1 MRKSKLGDLKMK
13 CPKCQ
18 FENREDAAF
27 CLECGEKIELE
38 CPQCGKIL
46 SYLAK
51 FCDKCGHDLR
61 ESKEAPPTDYGQP
74 QSYTPK
80 HLADKILTTRSSI
93 EGERKLVTVL
103 FADVADF
110 TAISERLDPEE
121 VHQIMDGCFK
131 ILMGEIHKFEGT
143 INQFTGDGVMALFGA
158 PVAHEDHVQRA
169 CYASLSIQS
178 ALENYTEKI
187 KENHDVDFKMRI
199 GLNSGTVVVASI
211 GDDLRMDYTA
221 VGDTTN
227 LAARMESRA
236 EPGSILVSGA
246 THKLVKYFFE
256 FKPLGKLEVKGK
268 EKPQDAYEL
277 IKAGEIETRIG
288 ASIFKGLT
296 KFVGRKNSMAA
307 LKEPYERVLS
317 GSGQVVGIVGEAG
330 VGKSRLLLEFI
341 NQLPRYEY
349 TYFEGR
355 CLHYGSDMAYLPMI
369 EISRSYF
376 GIKEGDQE
384 VAIKD
389 KLEEKIRQL
398 DQRLEGTLPAF
409 QELLSLRVD
418 DEKYLQLDPGEKK
431 VRIFEAIRDLF
442 IRESEQKPLV
452 LAIEDLHWI
461 DKTSEEC
468 IGYLID
474 WLANKG
480 ILLIL
485 LYRLE
490 YTHQWGSKSYYT
502 KIGLTQLGSD
512 SCSQLVQAIVE
523 GGEVVPEIQELVLG
537 RSGGNPLFV
546 EELTHNLL
554 ENGTIQKKNYQY
566 LLTRNASDIHVPDT
580 IQGIIAARIDRIED
594 SLKRV
599 IQVASVIG
607 REFAF
612 RILQAIMGM
621 EKELKS
627 YLLSLQGFEFIA
639 EKRLF
644 PELDY
649 IFKHSLTQE
658 VAYNSLLQKKRKE
671 IHEKI
676 GQAIESLYPDRIEEY
691 FELLAYHYAR
701 SDDASK
707 ALNYL
712 DRANQKSAKLNAME
726 EAKVYFEEAMKLL
739 DAQPET
745 DLLQQRRISLLVNQW
760 IVFWLLFRVPE
771 YFELLKEHEPI
782 AVKVA
787 DPQLL
792 AGFYSRLG
800 MCEWISGSLEESITT
815 LTKAA
820 EICEDSENVEELS
833 FRNMYLIWNHLY
845 KGDYDQAIAFK
856 NVVVRLMEQKFNLR
870 TYTWSLCGISWAYS
884 CLSRYDE
891 ALNQAHKTLKV
902 SEEYLNNGL
911 ISFAAFIISIAHLYK
926 GEYDRSIK
934 YGDLAVQKAP
944 TIAEKVWAQT
954 FYGWSLCRAGK
965 VRQGVELL
973 ASLVPM
979 YGATG
984 FLPGEIILTLHL
996 CEGYWLSGEYGKARQ
1011 TLEEVLPLAERCG
1024 MKLYIAWAH
1033 RLLGEVAL
1041 KTDAAEAARHF
1052 EKSIAIHREIKVE
1065 NELALAYAGYGRL
1078 FKQQGNIEQARD
1090 YLSKA
1095 LEIFERLGT
1104 LIEPDKVR
1112 KDLAELPGC

>member
-1 MRKSKLGDLKMK
+1 MK
-13 CPKCQ
+13 CPECQ
-18 FENREDAAF
+18 FDNRE
-27 CLECGEKIELE
+27 E
-38 CPQCGKIL
+38 
-46 SYLAK
+46 AK
-51 FCDKCGHDLR
+51 FCSECGCEFEIECPDCAAKIRAESKFCDECGYDLR
-61 ESKEAPPTDYGQP
+61 QPKEAPSIDYSEP

-80 HLADKILTTRSSI
+80 FLADKILTTRTSF

-103 FADVADF
+103 FADVANF
-110 TAISERLDPEE
+110 TSMTEKLDPED

-131 ILMGEIHKFEGT
+131 ILMDEIHHYEGT

-158 PVAHEDHVQRA
+158 PLAHEDHAQRA

-246 THKLVKYFFE
+246 THKLVKDFFE
-256 FKPLGKLEVKGK
+256 FRPLGKLEVKGK

-277 IKAGEIETRIG
+277 IKAGEIETRIR

-296 KFVGRKNSMAA
+296 KFVGRKSSMVAF
-307 LKEPYERVLS
+307 KEPYERVLS

-341 NQLPRYEY
+341 NQLPRHEY

-355 CLHYGSDMAYLPMI
+355 CLHYGGDMAYLPII
-369 EISRSYF
+369 EILKSYF

-384 VAIKD
+384 IAIKN
-389 KLEEKIRQL
+389 KLVEKIRQL
-398 DQRLEGTLPAF
+398 DKRLEGTLPVF

-431 VRIFEAIRDLF
+431 VRSFEAMRDLF
-442 IRESEQKPLV
+442 VRESEQKPLV

-461 DKTSEEC
+461 DKSSEEC
-468 IGYLID
+468 ISYLID
-474 WLANKG
+474 WLANKR
-480 ILLIL
+480 ILLVL

-502 KIGLTQLGSD
+502 KIGLSQLGSD
-512 SCSQLVQAIVE
+512 SSSQLVQAILE
-523 GGEVVPEIQELVLG
+523 GGQVVPEIQEIVLG

-554 ENGTIQKKNYQY
+554 ENGTIQKKNHHYV
-566 LLTRNASDIHVPDT
+566 LTRKASDIHVPDT
-580 IQGIIAARIDRIED
+580 IHGIIAARIDRIED
-594 SLKRV
+594 SLKHV
-599 IQVASVIG
+599 MQVASVIG

-621 EKELKS
+621 KEELKS
-627 YLLSLQGFEFIA
+627 YLLNLQGLEFIA

-649 IFKHSLTQE
+649 IFKHALTQE
-658 VAYNSLLQKKRKE
+658 VAYNSLLRKKRKE

-701 SDDASK
+701 SDDTSK

-745 DLLQQRRISLLVNQW
+745 DLLQQRRIFLLVNQW
-760 IVFWLLFRVPE
+760 LVFWLLFRVPE
-771 YFELLKEHEPI
+771 YFELLKKQESI

-787 DPQLL
+787 EPQLL
-792 AGFYSRLG
+792 STFYARLG
-800 MCEWISGSLEESITT
+800 MCEWVSGSLEESITT

-965 VRQGVELL
+965 VHQGVELL

-984 FLPGEIILTLHL
+984 FLPGEIILKLHL

-1033 RLLGEVAL
+1033 RLFGEVAL
-1041 KTDAAEAARHF
+1041 KTDFEQVGPHF
-1052 EKSIAIHREIKVE
+1052 EKSTALCEKIKAE
-1065 NELALAYAGYGRL
+1065 NELAQAYSGYGQ
-1078 FKQQGNIEQARD
+1078 FHKQLNNITQARE
-1090 YLSKA
+1090 YLMKA
-1095 LEIFERLGT
+1095 LEIFERLGV
-1104 LIEPDKVR
+1104 LIEPDKIR
-1112 KDLAELPGC
+1112 NELADLPGA